1 MNLTLIRVSSMFT
14 FAAAG
19 PALVALASGLVG
31 VELLLKSLTRE
42 ARLDKRD
49 FFLPFEVFGLAL
61 F

>member
-1 MNLTLIRVSSMFT
+1 MFT